1 MSDWMNF
8 EEQWKTGYPVFEKLF
23 NLKKDELKPLLLEI
37 CGENYKELIDNCRVY
52 KSITDDQPNKV
63 EVCFYDK
70 LVITPF
76 GINYW
81 PEHGECSEVVK
92 FNKFFTLNI

>member
-1 MSDWMNF
+1 MSDLF
-8 EEQWKTGYPVFEKLF
+8 DFQKQWEVGYPIFEKLF
-23 NLKKDELKPLLLEI
+23 NLKKAELKVLLLEI
-37 CGENYKELIDNCRVY
+37 CGDSYKEIIDNCRVY
-52 KSITDDQPNKV
+52 KSITDDQPDKI

-81 PEHGECSEVVK
+81 PEHGEGSEVVK
-92 FNKFFTLNI
+92 FNRFFTLNI